1 MWQSFKLAL
10 RRGIE
15 ILLGIRSTERDPD
28 APMPLAT
35 RVTLNRSYFRKWLV
49 LGALIGIVAGV
60 GAIIFASAINLCTHF
75 LMELGAGY
83 RQPQPAGEGVTAVFP
98 ITRLWAI
105 PIITTLGGLLTG
117 IIVFCFAP
125 EAEGH
130 GTDAAIEA
138 FHEKGGYIRPRV
150 PLVKTI
156 ASAITI
162 GSGGSA
168 GREGPTAQIAA
179 GFGSALADLLHLDD
193 HDRRI
198 AMLAGIG
205 AGIGSIFKAPF
216 GGALISAE
224 VLYTH
229 DIEAEALFPS
239 FIAAVIGYSIYGAWA
254 GWTPVFGT
262 GDHYSFNR
270 PITLIAFAILGIA
283 AGLVGLL
290 YPRVLYFLRDRF
302 KALPIPNY
310 FKPAIG
316 GLAVGLIGLEFPQA
330 LSMGYGWVQFGI
342 DNNFTHIS
350 ALVMA
355 ALIFVKILTT
365 SLTIG
370 SGGSGGV
377 FGPGMVIGGFLGAAV
392 WATLHHLTPG
402 LVGYPGSFVVVG
414 MGAFFG
420 GVAKAPLAVIL
431 MVAEMT
437 NEYSLIVPAM
447 LATMIALL
455 ITGNRSIY
463 EKQVPT
469 RLDSPAHKDDYAL
482 PLLQQLRVA
491 DAMRPI
497 VATVTP
503 ETPLSSLGGMLD
515 TYHFMSLPVVK
526 NGHLCGIVTANDLT
540 RATQRRVG
548 QVPQTA
554 AEIMSRRVAVV
565 TPDETLYDAWL
576 AMTRHGFKHLPVVR
590 ASHSDEVI
598 GEVTLAAIGRAL
610 RLPDLLGDAL
620 PASEDEHHIDQG
632 EQAETQDNHKTPPQ
646 PIASHPSL

>member
-1 MWQSFKLAL
+1 MLQSFKLTL

-15 ILLGIRSTERDPD
+15 TLLGIRHQETNPD
-28 APMPLAT
+28 APQPLVA
-35 RVTLNRSYFRKWLV
+35 RVALNRSYFRKWLV
-49 LGALIGIVAGV
+49 LGALIGVVAGL
-60 GAIIFASAINLCTHF
+60 GAIIFASAINFCTYF
-75 LMELGAGY
+75 LLQLGAGY
-83 RQPQPAGEGVTAVFP
+83 HQPSPAGEGLTAIFP
-98 ITRLWAI
+98 ITRRWAI
-105 PIITTLGGLLTG
+105 PLITTLGGLITG
-117 IIVFCFAP
+117 IIVFTFAP

-138 FHEKGGYIRPRV
+138 FHYKGGYIRPRV
-150 PLVKTI
+150 PVVKTI

-198 AMLAGIG
+198 AMAAGIG

-216 GGALISAE
+216 GGALLSAE

-229 DIEAEALFPS
+229 DLEAEALFPA
-239 FIAAVIGYSIYGAWA
+239 FIAAVVGYSIYGAWA

-262 GDHYSFNR
+262 GHHYAFNR
-270 PITLIAFAILGIA
+270 PITLIAFAILGII

-290 YPRVLYFLRDRF
+290 YPRVFYYVRDRF
-302 KALPIPNY
+302 KAWPIPN
-310 FKPAIG
+310 FVKPAIG
-316 GLAVGLIGLEFPQA
+316 GLAVGLIGLVFPQA
-330 LSMGYGWVQFGI
+330 LGLGYGWVQFGI
-342 DNNFTHIS
+342 NNDFTKIS
-350 ALVMA
+350 ALLML
-355 ALIFVKILTT
+355 ALVFVKILAT

-392 WATLHHLTPG
+392 WAALHRVAPG

-463 EKQVPT
+463 EKQVPS

-482 PLLQQLRVA
+482 PLLQQIHVA
-491 DAMRPI
+491 DAMQPVI
-497 VATVTP
+497 TTVA
-503 ETPLSSLGGMLD
+503 LD
-515 TYHFMSLPVVK
+515 TPIAELHGLLEQYDFISLPVVED
-526 NGHLCGIVTANDLT
+526 GHLRGIVTANDLT
-540 RATQRRVG
+540 RLDHRRSAL
-548 QVPQTA
+548 QPETA
-554 AEIMSRRVAVV
+554 GEIMTRRVAVV
-565 TPDETLYDAWL
+565 TPGATLYDAWL
-576 AMTRHGFKHLPVVR
+576 AMTRRGFKHLPVV
-590 ASHSDEVI
+590 AAPQSDEVI
-598 GEVTLAAIGRAL
+598 GEVTLATIGRAL
-610 RLPDLLGDAL
+610 RLPALLNDTADSHPTTPDQTILPPTPEPAL
-620 PASEDEHHIDQG
+620 PE
-632 EQAETQDNHKTPPQ
+632 
-646 PIASHPSL
+646 